1 MALPQL
7 NATPKYELN
16 IPSTGQAVRF
26 RPYLVKEE
34 KVLMLAM
41 ESKDEKHMYS
51 AIVDTIESCVTDEI
65 SRNKLTTFDVEYMF
79 TQIRSKSVG
88 ETANIG
94 LKCSE
99 CEHANDVSINL
110 DDVKVHMPEIS
121 NIIKLTDDVSI
132 EMKWP
137 TYLAMLDS
145 GMHKENNQTEAT
157 FELVISCID
166 KVLTDDEQIYLSDE
180 SKSEAMRFVESLNTT
195 QFNMIKEFM
204 EHMPSMKSNVEFVCE
219 ECGHHNKYTL
229 QGMNDFF

>member
-16 IPSTGQAVRF
+16 IPSTGQEVRF

-65 SRNKLTTFDVEYMF
+65 TRNNLTTFDVEYMF

-88 ETANIG
+88 ETAKVG
-94 LKCSE
+94 LKCKE
-99 CEHANDVSINL
+99 CDEVNDVSINL
-110 DDVKVHMPEIS
+110 DEVKVEMPEIS

-137 TYLAMLDS
+137 TYLSMLDS
-145 GMHKENNQTEAT
+145 GMYKENSQTEAT
-157 FELVISCID
+157 FELIVSCID
-166 KVLTDDEQIYLSDE
+166 KVLTDNEQINLSEE
-180 SKSEAMRFVESLNTT
+180 SKSEAMKFVESLNTN
-195 QFNMIKEFM
+195 QFNLIKDFM
-204 EHMPSMKSNVEFVCE
+204 EHMPAMKSNVEFICE
-219 ECGHHNKYTL
+219 HCNHSNKYTL